1 MNSDIP
7 TIMDVAR
14 LANVSK
20 ATVSRVLNNSE
31 LVRPETKQLVK
42 DAMEK
47 LDFKPNVI
55 ARGMRKGVSKTIG
68 VIIPDFTNIFYSY
81 MFKEIESALSK
92 YGYMAIICPVTGDEK
107 KEREY
112 CERLLS
118 RNIDGIIFFDYNSS
132 EESSSFLTDLSR
144 RIPLVLMDE
153 PRIKLDISQVYTD
166 GFDALYRST
175 EFMIAH
181 GHTKIAC
188 LASDVAVTFNQLKG
202 YLAALE
208 DHNIPARE
216 EYIFPIEFNVPSGA
230 AAAQKLMALPKRP
243 TAVVSVGDYPS
254 IGMVNMLLWS
264 GVRVP
269 EDLELIS
276 FDDIDLASSMKPNLS
291 TVAQPVEKLAKE
303 AVRILI
309 DKIGNPDKWNEVV
322 KSVFKGKLILRDTTR
337 G

>member
-107 KEREY
+107 KNA
-112 CERLLS
+112 
-118 RNIDGIIFFDYNSS
+118 NI
-132 EESSSFLTDLSR
+132 
-144 RIPLVLMDE
+144 
-153 PRIKLDISQVYTD
+153 
-166 GFDALYRST
+166 
-175 EFMIAH
+175 
-181 GHTKIAC
+181 
-188 LASDVAVTFNQLKG
+188 
-202 YLAALE
+202 
-208 DHNIPARE
+208 
-216 EYIFPIEFNVPSGA
+216 
-230 AAAQKLMALPKRP
+230 
-243 TAVVSVGDYPS
+243 
-254 IGMVNMLLWS
+254 
-264 GVRVP
+264 VRG
-269 EDLELIS
+269 S
-276 FDDIDLASSMKPNLS
+276 
-291 TVAQPVEKLAKE
+291 
-303 AVRILI
+303 
-309 DKIGNPDKWNEVV
+309 
-322 KSVFKGKLILRDTTR
+322 
-337 G
+337 

>member
-1 MNSDIP
+1 
-7 TIMDVAR
+7 
-14 LANVSK
+14 
-20 ATVSRVLNNSE
+20 
-31 LVRPETKQLVK
+31 
-42 DAMEK
+42 
-47 LDFKPNVI
+47 
-55 ARGMRKGVSKTIG
+55 
-68 VIIPDFTNIFYSY
+68 

-230 AAAQKLMALPKRP
+230 AAAQKLMALPERP
-243 TAVVSVGDYPS
+243 TAVVSVGAYPPLEWS
-254 IGMVNMLLWS
+254 ICFCGPACGCRRTWS
-264 GVRVP
+264 
-269 EDLELIS
+269 
-276 FDDIDLASSMKPNLS
+276 
-291 TVAQPVEKLAKE
+291 
-303 AVRILI
+303 
-309 DKIGNPDKWNEVV
+309 
-322 KSVFKGKLILRDTTR
+322 
-337 G
+337 